1 MQTRYIILVVLLLL
15 GGACAAAY
23 RPAAEYWKKRN
34 QPTWKQVETK
44 RGTII
49 AVVNSTGTVKPV
61 LSVRIGSF
69 VSGPIK
75 ELFVDFNQEVEK
87 DEMLATIDPRI
98 YEASVARDRAFL
110 ATSKAE
116 VDRAEAQLQQARN
129 NESRALSLQEENEDF
144 ISDQE
149 LDQLKFSRIGL
160 EAALEVAKASIDQAQ
175 ASLDNSLANLGY
187 TEIRSPV
194 SGMIIDRK
202 IDPGQTLAA
211 QFQTPEL
218 FVVAPNMR
226 EKMHIYASV
235 DEADIG
241 LIRSAQ
247 EQGQPVHF
255 TVDAYR
261 DDLFQGQIEEIRFS
275 STELQNVVTYPV
287 IVAAPN
293 PDLKL
298 LPGMTASISFH
309 VDESNDVVCI
319 PNAALRFYPEVKHV
333 REEDRKLLE
342 GKDWEQEADE
352 SNDEVM
358 SAVEKAAARKTRNRR
373 HVWVVEG
380 DFLKAIEVETGLSD
394 SKYSELVS
402 GELPEGQKLVTGI
415 EPKKG
420 FGS

>member
-1 MQTRYIILVVLLLL
+1 MKARYQIIVGLLLV

-23 RPAAEYWKKRN
+23 KPAADYWKKRN
-34 QPTWKQVETK
+34 QPTWKQIETK
-44 RGTII
+44 KGTII

-61 LSVRIGSF
+61 LSVQIGSF

-75 ELFVDFNQEVEK
+75 ELFVDFNQEVE
-87 DEMLATIDPRI
+87 ENELLATIDDRI
-98 YEASVARDRAFL
+98 YQASVARDRAFL
-110 ATSKAE
+110 ATSRAE
-116 VDRAEAQLQQARN
+116 VDRAGAQLQQAIN
-129 NESRALSLQEENEDF
+129 NEARALSLQEENEDF

-149 LDQLKFSRIGL
+149 LDQLKFNRVAL

-175 ASLDNSLANLGY
+175 ANLDNSLANLGY

-194 SGMIIDRK
+194 GGMIIDRK

-247 EQGQPVHF
+247 EKGRPARF

-261 DDLFQGQIEEIRFS
+261 DDLFEGEIEEIRFS

-309 VDESNDVVCI
+309 VDESENVIRI
-319 PNAALRFYPEVKHV
+319 PNAALRFYPDIKYV
-333 REEDRKLLE
+333 RKEDRKLLE
-342 GKDWEQEADE
+342 GKDWEKEADAV
-352 SNDEVM
+352 DDAVM
-358 SAVEKAAARKTRNRR
+358 SADERADARKKRNTR
-373 HVWVVEG
+373 HVWVVDGE
-380 DFLKAIEVETGLSD
+380 FLEAIEVQTGLSD
-394 SKYSELVS
+394 SKYTELVS
-402 GELPEGQKLVTGI
+402 GELQEGQKLVTGI